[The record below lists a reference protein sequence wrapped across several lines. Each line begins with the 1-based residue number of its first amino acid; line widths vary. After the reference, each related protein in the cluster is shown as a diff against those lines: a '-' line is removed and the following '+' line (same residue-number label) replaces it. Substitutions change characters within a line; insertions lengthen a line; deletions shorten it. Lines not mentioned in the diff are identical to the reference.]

1 MVLPGDPLA
10 GVMDVSVGA
19 GAVKVNGRELLV
31 PPVFVIMTTFRG
43 PGRPAMLVLNS
54 AVTVV
59 TSTICADVTLILV
72 SISAPIRTL
81 TPEVPAMPATKLF
94 PLMVTGKLAPIGPVL
109 GVMDVIAGGA
119 GISSVNGTLLL
130 LPLSVRTVSALGPG
144 VARFPVPIVRMA
156 VADVEL

>member
-1 MVLPGDPLA
+1 
-10 GVMDVSVGA
+10 
-19 GAVKVNGRELLV
+19 
-31 PPVFVIMTTFRG
+31 
-43 PGRPAMLVLNS
+43 
-54 AVTVV
+54 
-59 TSTICADVTLILV
+59 
-72 SISAPIRTL
+72 
-81 TPEVPAMPATKLF
+81 
-94 PLMVTGKLAPIGPVL
+94 MVTGKLAPIGPVL